1 MTFQEVKGLRRA
13 ILSVGESTEAGNSF
27 WFGQEESATLPIG
40 SAEQQKIREI
50 VRQAQGKLP
59 IRRDRR
65 RVFKL
70 DAWADAPKKAIMNR
84 FSKR

>member
-27 WFGQEESATLPIG
+27 WFDQEESAILPLG
-40 SAEQQKIREI
+40 SAEQKQIREI
-50 VRQAQGKLP
+50 IRRAQGKLP
-59 IRRDRR
+59 IRKDR

-70 DAWADAPKKAIMNR
+70 DAWVDAPKR
-84 FSKR
+84 PS